1 MKNNLTREQKLKTGG
16 TATLTTLVR
25 DKKKG
30 HMLVKGTIHQDVTT
44 ANTNLPNIKAP
55 ISYKHQR
62 IEKVR

>member
-25 DKKKG
+25 DKKG
-30 HMLVKGTIHQDVTT
+30 HMLVKGTSHQDVTT

>member
-25 DKKKG
+25 DKKG

-44 ANTNLPNIKAP
+44 ANTNLSNI